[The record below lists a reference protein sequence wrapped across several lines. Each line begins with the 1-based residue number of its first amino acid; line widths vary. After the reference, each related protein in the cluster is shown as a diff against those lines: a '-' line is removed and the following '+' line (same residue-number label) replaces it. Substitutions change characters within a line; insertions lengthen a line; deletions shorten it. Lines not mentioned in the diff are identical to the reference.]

1 MKETPKSISEWSV
14 DVFPSLTEESQEKK
28 LIEELLEYIKAK
40 AEEER
45 VKELSDVYI
54 VASILKERFNNDL
67 GFYAFRSIFTPEMVA
82 VYKAVDDKME
92 INRSRVWKFIDGVW
106 HHTEKTDE

>member
-14 DVFPSLTEESQEKK
+14 QTFSDLTEYSQEKK
-28 LIEELLEYIKAK
+28 LIEELIEYIKAK
-40 AEEER
+40 TEDER

-67 GFYAFRSIFTPEMVA
+67 GFYAFREIYTPSMTA